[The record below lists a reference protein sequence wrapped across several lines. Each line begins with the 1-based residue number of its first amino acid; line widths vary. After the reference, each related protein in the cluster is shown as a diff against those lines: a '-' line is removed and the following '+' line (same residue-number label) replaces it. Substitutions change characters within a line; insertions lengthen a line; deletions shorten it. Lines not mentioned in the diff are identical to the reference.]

1 MKVRL
6 PMGRTAFF
14 LGAFAF
20 ALVALL
26 PLRLAADW
34 FGLGERGLAAREAT
48 GSVWLGALKEAQL
61 GPVPVG
67 DVNARLGGLPL
78 FVGRARLSLARDDEA
93 NPLRG
98 AVSLSRHSFG
108 IDNVTGQFRVGAL
121 FAPLPVAALDLD
133 DVSAGFAAG
142 QCRRAEGNVR
152 ATLTGEVAGIGLPSG
167 LTGAATCAGDAV
179 LIPLASQTG
188 MERLDLR
195 LFADG
200 RYRIDLVIRPSDPAM
215 QSRLT
220 AAGFQNANGLFLRR
234 IDGAF

>member
-1 MKVRL
+1 
-6 PMGRTAFF
+6 MGRTAFF

-20 ALVALL
+20 SLAALF

-48 GSVWLGALKEAQL
+48 GSVWFGALKEAQL

-67 DVNARLGGLPL
+67 DVTARLNSLPL

-98 AVSLSRHSFG
+98 AVGLSRHSFG
-108 IDNVTGQFRVGAL
+108 ADDVTGQFRVAAL
-121 FAPLPVAALDLD
+121 FAPLPVSMLDLD
-133 DVSAGFAAG
+133 DVSVGFAAG

-152 ATLTGEVAGIGLPSG
+152 ATLVGEVGGIALPSG
-167 LTGAATCAGDAV
+167 LTGAATCQGDAV

-200 RYRIDLVIRPSDPAM
+200 RYRMDLTLRPSDAAM
-215 QSRLT
+215 QARLT

-234 IDGAF
+234 IEGVF